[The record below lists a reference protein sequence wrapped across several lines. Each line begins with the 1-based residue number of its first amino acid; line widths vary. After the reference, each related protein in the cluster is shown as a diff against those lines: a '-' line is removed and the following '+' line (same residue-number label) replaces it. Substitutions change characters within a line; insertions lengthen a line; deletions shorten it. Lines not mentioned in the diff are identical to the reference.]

1 MLMDGC
7 IASSEGAVTM
17 SAGTMSTEGQS
28 GTSAC
33 CIVAI
38 HFSYLRRAGH
48 IGASPG
54 KKGKK
59 KKKKKGQAKDGTVC
73 TTMFLHSGIAHM
85 AHS

>member
-59 KKKKKGQAKDGTVC
+59 KKKRMEKEGKTKKKERKKKRKGEEKK
-73 TTMFLHSGIAHM
+73 
-85 AHS
+85 

>member
-59 KKKKKGQAKDGTVC
+59 KKKKGQAKDGTVC
-73 TTMFLHSGIAHM
+73 TTMFLHSGMANM